1 MSSPSLKRSEP
12 TITFAGV
19 SVDPISL
26 RWQAISIY
34 SHPSAN
40 DVRSRIALETR
51 MSKHLHR
58 AVMDLRTDLVEQFG
72 VVEQMINMSVRALVE
87 RRPDMAVQVIETDDK
102 VDAKD
107 IRIEEECLKLLALY
121 QPVAIDLRWM
131 VSAIKL
137 NGELERMADL
147 ACNIAERSKSLDL
160 FPLFAVPDD
169 INKMVTITL
178 EMVREA
184 LDSFIEQDASL
195 ARDVIARDDEVDR
208 LNVEL
213 IEELQSMMKTDTDW
227 VEPAVHCFSATR
239 HLERI
244 ADMATNVAEE
254 TIYMVSGDI
263 VRHKHHLEEGKA
275 H

>member
-1 MSSPSLKRSEP
+1 MES
-12 TITFAGV
+12 
-19 SVDPISL
+19 
-26 RWQAISIY
+26 
-34 SHPSAN
+34 
-40 DVRSRIALETR
+40 R

-58 AVMDLRTDLVEQFG
+58 AVQDLRTDLVEQFG

-137 NGELERMADL
+137 NGDLERMADL

-160 FPLFAVPDD
+160 FPLFKVPDD
-169 INKMVTITL
+169 INQMVTITL
-178 EMVREA
+178 EMVRSA
-184 LDSFIEQDASL
+184 LDSFIEQDAEL
-195 ARDVIARDDEVDR
+195 AREVISRDDEVDR

-227 VEPAVHCFSATR
+227 IEPAVHCFSATR
-239 HLERI
+239 HIERI

-263 VRHKHHLEEGKA
+263 VRHKHHLEEGNA

>member
-1 MSSPSLKRSEP
+1 
-12 TITFAGV
+12 
-19 SVDPISL
+19 
-26 RWQAISIY
+26 
-34 SHPSAN
+34 
-40 DVRSRIALETR
+40 

-58 AVMDLRTDLVEQFG
+58 AVQDLRTDLVEQFG

-137 NGELERMADL
+137 NGDLERMADL

-160 FPLFAVPDD
+160 FPLFKVPDD
-169 INKMVTITL
+169 INQMVTITL
-178 EMVREA
+178 EMVRSA
-184 LDSFIEQDASL
+184 LDSFIEQDAEL
-195 ARDVIARDDEVDR
+195 AREVISRDDEVDR

-213 IEELQSMMKTDTDW
+213 IEELQSMMKPTRTGLSPLFIASVPLATSSELPTW
-227 VEPAVHCFSATR
+227 PPTSRKKPFTWSVAISSVTNITWKKAKLTEVAGMGCRIRKVSVSLRRLPAA
-239 HLERI
+239 
-244 ADMATNVAEE
+244 
-254 TIYMVSGDI
+254 
-263 VRHKHHLEEGKA
+263 VRRA
-275 H
+275 

>member
-1 MSSPSLKRSEP
+1 
-12 TITFAGV
+12 
-19 SVDPISL
+19 
-26 RWQAISIY
+26 
-34 SHPSAN
+34 
-40 DVRSRIALETR
+40 
-51 MSKHLHR
+51 MSKHLNR
-58 AVMDLRTDLVEQFG
+58 AVQDLRTDLVEQFG
-72 VVEQMINMSVRALVE
+72 VVEQMIEMSVRALVE
-87 RRPDMAVQVIETDDK
+87 RRPDMAVRVIETDVK
-102 VDAKD
+102 VDAND
-107 IRIEEECLKLLALY
+107 VRIEEECLKLLALY

-137 NGELERMADL
+137 NADLERMADL

-160 FPLFAVPDD
+160 FPLFNVPDD
-169 INKMVTITL
+169 INQMVTVTL
-178 EMVREA
+178 EMVRSA
-184 LDSFIEQDASL
+184 LDSFIEQDAEL
-195 ARDVIARDDEVDR
+195 AHQVIARDDEVDR

-213 IEELQSMMKTDTDW
+213 IEELQAMMKTDTDW

-263 VRHKHHLEEGKA
+263 VRHQHHIGEGKA

>member
-1 MSSPSLKRSEP
+1 
-12 TITFAGV
+12 
-19 SVDPISL
+19 
-26 RWQAISIY
+26 
-34 SHPSAN
+34 
-40 DVRSRIALETR
+40 

-58 AVMDLRTDLVEQFG
+58 AVLDLRTDLVEQFG

-87 RRPDMAVQVIETDDK
+87 RRPDMAAQVIETDDK

-107 IRIEEECLKLLALY
+107 IQIEEECLKLLALY

-160 FPLFAVPDD
+160 FPLFTVPDD
-169 INKMVTITL
+169 INQMVTVTL

-184 LDSFIEQDASL
+184 LDSFIEQDADL
-195 ARDVIARDDEVDR
+195 ALQVIARDDEVDR

-213 IEELQSMMKTDTDW
+213 IEELQAMMKTDTDW

-263 VRHKHHLEEGKA
+263 VRHKHHFEEGTT

>member
-1 MSSPSLKRSEP
+1 
-12 TITFAGV
+12 
-19 SVDPISL
+19 
-26 RWQAISIY
+26 
-34 SHPSAN
+34 
-40 DVRSRIALETR
+40 

-58 AVMDLRTDLVEQFG
+58 AVQDLRTDLVEQFG

-87 RRPDMAVQVIETDDK
+87 RRPDMASQVIETDDM
-102 VDAKD
+102 VDEKD

-160 FPLFAVPDD
+160 FPLFKVPDD
-169 INKMVTITL
+169 INQMVTITL
-178 EMVREA
+178 EMVRES
-184 LDSFIEQDASL
+184 LDSFIEQDVDL
-195 ARDVIARDDEVDR
+195 ALQVIARDDEVDR

-213 IEELQSMMKTDTDW
+213 IEELQSTMKVDSDW
-227 VEPAVHCFSATR
+227 IEPAVHCFSAIR
-239 HLERI
+239 HIERI
-244 ADMATNVAEE
+244 ADMATSVAEE

-263 VRHKHHLEEGKA
+263 VRHKHHVGEGKA